1 MTSSTSVK
9 VPSKLTKAIL
19 FNMKNT
25 LETKNQTLSSRV
37 KNLEQQVFF
46 LTAFAT
52 VSVFWALA
60 ANQNLGVL

>member
-1 MTSSTSVK
+1 
-9 VPSKLTKAIL
+9 
-19 FNMKNT
+19 MKNT
-25 LETKNQTLSSRV
+25 LETKNQTLSGRV

-52 VSVFWALA
+52 ASVFWALA

>member
-1 MTSSTSVK
+1 MTSSSIK

-52 VSVFWALA
+52 ASVFWALA